1 MPSGNLAQ
9 AGWERDATAAAEV
22 VATGLGFAADAMEY
36 AALGDNDTQAIQLMS
51 SAKMSLKGM
60 VAKVKVRVIQLQ
72 GVPFAHELNL
82 SGPLSTQ
89 FCLG

>member
-1 MPSGNLAQ
+1 M
-9 AGWERDATAAAEV
+9 
-22 VATGLGFAADAMEY
+22 ATGLRFAADATEY

-72 GVPFAHELNL
+72 GVPFAHELNFERSIVYPIL
-82 SGPLSTQ
+82 
-89 FCLG
+89 LGLMGIWQKRTCI